1 MEEGEQAA
9 QLQPQPPSPPPQDDE
24 EEEGDKEKEPEA
36 EPEHPPRCGRHPS
49 QLLTGI
55 CSSCLMERLSSVH
68 DQSEIVEVAAAEA
81 GSAAAVRPSLSQ
93 PLVQSCLA
101 RRRRKREVC
110 C

>member
-9 QLQPQPPSPPPQDDE
+9 QLQPPPPSPQDDE
-24 EEEGDKEKEPEA
+24 EEEGDKEEPEA

-49 QLLTGI
+49 PLLTGI
-55 CSSCLMERLSSVH
+55 CSSCLMERLSSVHEH